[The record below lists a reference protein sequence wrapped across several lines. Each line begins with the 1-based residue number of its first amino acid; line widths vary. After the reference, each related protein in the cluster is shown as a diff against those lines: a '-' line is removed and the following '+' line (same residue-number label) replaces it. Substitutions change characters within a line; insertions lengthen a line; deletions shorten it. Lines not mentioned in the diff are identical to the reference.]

1 VATKGVRYQPY
12 PWDDPRVFWDRVLI
26 GDGCWEWQGS
36 TNGKGYGQVNID
48 NILFGTHRLAWELWH
63 GERPSRAIDVCHHCD
78 NRLCCRPDHLF
89 LGTRAE
95 NLADAR
101 AKGRMGK
108 WTHCKVGHLL
118 EGDNIYVHPKSGGRT
133 CRACLQER
141 DRKKTERLRAE
152 RAQAG
157 LPERTCIMCG
167 KKWGSRRPAA
177 YCSPECWKQGY
188 RRGLR
193 QYRSQGEAGQA
204 LIVIVGVVL
213 ILAVIG
219 LFAVC
224 NDSDQSVGGLGR
236 IQLVSHDYDDG
247 GGDNG
252 CWDGECYDGGDSY
265 GNGRYDYD
273 YGSHDRRRNER
284 RNRGAFSPGPFDDS
298 PVTIIICPP
307 GTQYCGSDGGRG
319 RGDEP
324 PPEERI

>member
-1 VATKGVRYQPY
+1 VK
-12 PWDDPRVFWDRVLI
+12 L
-26 GDGCWEWQGS
+26 
-36 TNGKGYGQVNID
+36 
-48 NILFGTHRLAWELWH
+48 
-63 GERPSRAIDVCHHCD
+63 GERFKSFGMFPKIPDMSEIEAKLDQRFD
-78 NRLCCRPDHLF
+78 RLI
-89 LGTRAE
+89 
-95 NLADAR
+95 
-101 AKGRMGK
+101 AKLDEIL
-108 WTHCKVGHLL
+108 V
-118 EGDNIYVHPKSGGRT
+118 E
-133 CRACLQER
+133 
-141 DRKKTERLRAE
+141 LR
-152 RAQAG
+152 
-157 LPERTCIMCG
+157 
-167 KKWGSRRPAA
+167 
-177 YCSPECWKQGY
+177 KQG
-188 RRGLR
+188 
-193 QYRSQGEAGQA
+193 GQA

-224 NDSDQSVGGLGR
+224 NDSDDSVGGLGR
-236 IQLVSHDYDDG
+236 VQLVNHEYDDG

-252 CWDGECYDGGDSY
+252 CWDGECYDRGDSY